1 MDQIHIEISELKK
14 KLLSGCVKI
23 DTWIS
28 QSCYMDL
35 SKLIHGFVKVA
46 TWINSRNWVS
56 IVEYIF
62 CRKLIKIC
70 MLDILI

>member
-1 MDQIHIEISELKK
+1 MDQIHIEISELK

-35 SKLIHGFVKVA
+35 SKLIHGCLKVVTVVKVSTYVLCISC
-46 TWINSRNWVS
+46 TWPKKNQAEV
-56 IVEYIF
+56 
-62 CRKLIKIC
+62 
-70 MLDILI
+70 